1 MTDKFGRNTSN
12 IRRLAVKAEIARVR
26 KGDFV
31 KSLKAE
37 GPSSKTMKKMA
48 KSSTA
53 QRRVDAVHRT
63 GWAGGPAGKPVKE
76 HAGNRGSSQRRDAR
90 GRFA

>member
-48 KSSTA
+48 KSSTHSGVSMRSTA
-53 QRRVDAVHRT
+53 RVGLVV
-63 GWAGGPAGKPVKE
+63 PV
-76 HAGNRGSSQRRDAR
+76 ASR
-90 GRFA
+90 